1 MLKPS
6 LQLRLGQQLTL
17 TPQLRQAIRLLQM
30 SSLELE
36 TEVRSVLESNPLLEL
51 DESDP
56 GAEGS
61 TELLDERDIGEAMQ
75 RGENEFAATDVAS
88 TETFDSRDEI
98 APQSSDVDSDSVID
112 SPLDY
117 EPEWDT
123 EPSLGGVSG
132 SGSDSDERPDSQQ
145 DAASE
150 TLLDHLLWQLNLTP
164 MSARDHAIALAL
176 IDAIGEDGYLS
187 ESVEAIRDGL
197 APEIEVETDE
207 IEAVL
212 HRIQRFDPLGVAAR
226 SLSECLWVQLT
237 EQDANL
243 PSRALAMDLAKHHL
257 EALAKLGNDKLA
269 QQLGVP
275 KADMNLAVALL
286 RTLDPR
292 PGSQISSAAVE
303 YVTPDAFAIRHQGGW
318 RVHLASACLPRLGIN
333 RHYESLI
340 GHASRSDSSYLRGQL
355 QEARWLIKS
364 LETRADT
371 VLRVAQC
378 IVRHQTGF
386 LEHGPEAMRPLV
398 LREIAEE
405 LELHESTISRVTTRK
420 YLHTPRGTFEFK
432 FFFSSG
438 VATLDGGGA
447 SSTAIQAML
456 KRMIDAEDPRK
467 PLSDAKLTAELKA
480 QGITLARRTVAKYRE
495 AMNVPSSNE
504 RQRVS

>member
-51 DESDP
+51 DENETS
-56 GAEGS
+56 AEGS
-61 TELLDERDIGEAMQ
+61 AELLDERDIGEALLRDDSNLPQ
-75 RGENEFAATDVAS
+75 PEVAPAASFDAS
-88 TETFDSRDEI
+88 DDS
-98 APQSSDVDSDSVID
+98 SSNSPDNDTLTD

-117 EPEWDT
+117 EPDWDV
-123 EPSLGGVSG
+123 EPSMGNGTGAG
-132 SGSDSDERPDSQQ
+132 SHDEDRGDSQQ

-187 ESVEAIRDGL
+187 ETIDAIRDGL
-197 APEIEVETDE
+197 APEVDADVDEVET
-207 IEAVL
+207 VL

-237 EQDANL
+237 EQDSSHPAL
-243 PSRALAMDLAKHHL
+243 ALAMTLAKHHL

-269 QQLGVP
+269 QQLGVT
-275 KADMNLAVALL
+275 KTEMNAAVTLL
-286 RTLDPR
+286 RSLDPR
-292 PGSQISSAAVE
+292 PGAQISSAAVE
-303 YVTPDAFAIRHQGGW
+303 YVTPDAFALRHQGGW
-318 RVHLASACLPRLGIN
+318 RVQLASACLPRLGIN

-386 LEHGPEAMRPLV
+386 LDHGPEAMRPLV

-432 FFFSSG
+432 HFFSSG
-438 VATLDGGGA
+438 VATIDGGGA
-447 SSTAIQAML
+447 SSTAIQAMI

-467 PLSDAKLTAELKA
+467 PLSDARLTAELKS